1 LLREADNYPSFKV
14 PNGARQQLLRS
25 SRDAQG
31 VADSFRTAMAPAR
44 PVQSVAG
51 WFFDALTGATPA
63 VAAPTLAMRQA
74 GGQYAGGSF
83 VDSGKNSAAFR
94 GLPDYG
100 GLARV
105 VSLGE
110 GGFNSFNTGTTASAG
125 SMNLTGMT
133 IGQVRQLQR
142 SGRVSAVG
150 FAQWMPHGQLDRA
163 MEAAGLTPSDQF
175 SPANQVKMFWGY
187 VLRSNKQPAL
197 REYLWGRSSNLDAA
211 HRALANEWAGI
222 QGPSGLGHYDGDSAG
237 NRASVKAEQ
246 ARQALIAARR
256 AISGR

>member
-1 LLREADNYPSFKV
+1 
-14 PNGARQQLLRS
+14 
-25 SRDAQG
+25 
-31 VADSFRTAMAPAR
+31 M
-44 PVQSVAG
+44 
-51 WFFDALTGATPA
+51 
-63 VAAPTLAMRQA
+63 
-74 GGQYAGGSF
+74 
-83 VDSGKNSAAFR
+83 DSGKNSAAFR

-110 GGFNSFNTGTTASAG
+110 GGFNSYNTGTTSSAG

-197 REYLWGRSSNLDAA
+197 REYLWGRSNNLDAA

-222 QGPSGLGHYDGDSAG
+222 QGPSGRGHYDGDSAG

-256 AISGR
+256 AITGR